1 MSSVDKGS
9 SRCTICQH
17 PVGNSWYISEVGD
30 IFCASH
36 KNPSFCQGCR
46 RPLPLGAS
54 GDMCVACIPTLV
66 SQESQTSTIQ
76 MDVLKWLTEHIGPNG
91 LHRVPVAFDEPS
103 NFVVNQKGV
112 TSWSFDGQ
120 NFDVGIRILRN
131 VTPNT
136 FQHTLAHE
144 YGHVLLLVDPVSMA
158 FRGGFPS
165 QRHIEEEGFCE
176 VVRYLWLQECGEQH
190 REFDQR
196 DLRNNPDPVYG
207 DGFRLV
213 WKEYEKLGSI
223 VALRAHTLGISA
235 KTLKKRKFDL
245 PLTITLSALALF
257 VFIPMLSAFEFSI
270 RTPAKGGYG
279 WDQYLWAIREEEFF
293 YYIIRSG
300 WLAAL
305 TVLITLLVLVP
316 TMTWLH
322 LSKSTIRPFV
332 DGISLLPLVIP
343 VVAFAVGA
351 QITFP
356 EFVQDTVLELPFLYF
371 VLALPYAYRTLDI
384 GLNSIPLKTLTEA
397 ARSAGANWWRTI
409 ITVII
414 PVIKSAVVG
423 TVAITFALSLGE
435 YTLTVLL
442 HWDTFPTWVT
452 FVAQENILGAIAIS
466 MMSLIIPFLVLTA
479 VTLVSPERSTQ
490 GRK

>member
-1 MSSVDKGS
+1 
-9 SRCTICQH
+9 
-17 PVGNSWYISEVGD
+17 
-30 IFCASH
+30 
-36 KNPSFCQGCR
+36 
-46 RPLPLGAS
+46 
-54 GDMCVACIPTLV
+54 VAKA
-66 SQESQTSTIQ
+66 
-76 MDVLKWLTEHIGPNG
+76 M
-91 LHRVPVAFDEPS
+91 
-103 NFVVNQKGV
+103 
-112 TSWSFDGQ
+112 
-120 NFDVGIRILRN
+120 
-131 VTPNT
+131 
-136 FQHTLAHE
+136 
-144 YGHVLLLVDPVSMA
+144 
-158 FRGGFPS
+158 
-165 QRHIEEEGFCE
+165 
-176 VVRYLWLQECGEQH
+176 
-190 REFDQR
+190 
-196 DLRNNPDPVYG
+196 
-207 DGFRLV
+207 
-213 WKEYEKLGSI
+213 
-223 VALRAHTLGISA
+223 
-235 KTLKKRKFDL
+235 KRKLNL
-245 PLTITLSALALF
+245 PLTITLILLSLF
-257 VFIPMLSAFEFSI
+257 VFIPMISAFEFSL
-270 RTPAKGGYG
+270 RTPGKGGYG
-279 WDQYLWAIREEEFF
+279 WDQYLWAIREEDFL

-305 TVLITLLVLVP
+305 TVVITLVVLVP

-322 LSKSTIRPFV
+322 LSKSSIRPFV

-351 QITFP
+351 QISFP
-356 EFVQDTVLELPFLYF
+356 EFVQNTVLELPFLYF

-466 MMSLIIPFLVLTA
+466 MMSLVIPFLVLTA